1 MDPSTLPPLGEG
13 AKLENLTLLSDVA
26 RRREEIQARFDR
38 LFDALNVLDR
48 EFDPLNMELMSL
60 SEDEPQSPL
69 AEQAGVSMDEQHHLR
84 AAVDAVH
91 VALGLAQPKTDDPD
105 FLESRNYFQ
114 FQYETGP
121 AMLNSLRNHLETRRF
136 AEVISLAEYPHGRNV
151 FQYPDRKA
159 FQLLLSVRLKLMVG
173 AKNHFFVTEMTNA
186 LFARGGQSSEE
197 ATRQLIRRE
206 TKRNASN
213 RY

>member
-1 MDPSTLPPLGEG
+1 MGGRNALESANSEISNNKFERMVARAKPKPSSQDRLAARVKDLVAMTVIASGMALPRPHQRNKYGRLVPVDPSTLPPLGEG

-38 LFDALNVLDR
+38 LFDALNVLDH

-91 VALGLAQPKTDDPD
+91 VALRAVQRSGGLI
-105 FLESRNYFQ
+105 
-114 FQYETGP
+114 
-121 AMLNSLRNHLETRRF
+121 M
-136 AEVISLAEYPHGRNV
+136 
-151 FQYPDRKA
+151 
-159 FQLLLSVRLKLMVG
+159 
-173 AKNHFFVTEMTNA
+173 
-186 LFARGGQSSEE
+186 ARM
-197 ATRQLIRRE
+197 
-206 TKRNASN
+206 
-213 RY
+213 